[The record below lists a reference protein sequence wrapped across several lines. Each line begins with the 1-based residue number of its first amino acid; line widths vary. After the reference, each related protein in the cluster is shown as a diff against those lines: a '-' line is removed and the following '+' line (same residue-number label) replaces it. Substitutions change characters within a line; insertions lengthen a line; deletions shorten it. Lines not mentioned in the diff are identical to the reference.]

1 MYVTPIGVKIPDEMK
16 IVNFPFFATWFCV
29 CVLVCMFC
37 EERRCAYWW
46 HILECQASIQYVGG
60 SPYVIRAL
68 IVFFFCEFICVL
80 RLGPSAGVAFF
91 PTTLFPGLVIKLT
104 SFS

>member
-29 CVLVCMFC
+29 CVFVCMVC
-37 EERRCAYWW
+37 EERRCAFWR

-60 SPYVIRAL
+60 SPFSYSRFDSA
-68 IVFFFCEFICVL
+68 FCEFICVL